1 MQANLY
7 ATFRQRA
14 GVKTIQLDLPEGST
28 MRQAVLAIIE
38 QVPSLRP
45 DWLDEQGVLYG
56 YVHGFINGE
65 DVSTLSKG
73 WDSPLSA
80 NDVLD
85 FFPPVVG
92 G

>member
-14 GVKTIQLDLPEGST
+14 GVKSITLDLPAGTT
-28 MRQAVLAIIE
+28 MRQAVAAIVE

-65 DVSTLSKG
+65 DVSTLPQG
-73 WDSPLSA
+73 WDSPLSV

>member
-14 GVKTIQLDLPEGST
+14 GVKTIQLDLAEGAT
-28 MRQAVLAIIE
+28 MRQAVQAIIE

-45 DWLDEQGVLYG
+45 DWLDDQGVLYG
-56 YVHGFINGE
+56 HVHGFINGE
-65 DVSTLSKG
+65 DVSTLPQG
-73 WDSPLSA
+73 WDSPLSVH
-80 NDVLD
+80 DVLD